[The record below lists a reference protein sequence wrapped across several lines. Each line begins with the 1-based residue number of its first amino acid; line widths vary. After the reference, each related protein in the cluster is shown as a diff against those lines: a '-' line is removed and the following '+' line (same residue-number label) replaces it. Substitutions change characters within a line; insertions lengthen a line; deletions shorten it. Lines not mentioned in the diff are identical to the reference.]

1 MTMAALLL
9 DDPQPYEHQSVL
21 LAEVLSIF
29 RDCRSGTIV
38 DATVGAGGHS
48 EGLLID
54 NPRVKIIGSDRDAN
68 ALDVAGRRLAPFGDR
83 VALVKAEFWQLRERL
98 RELGL
103 AQVSGLL
110 ADLGV
115 SSLQLDHPDRGM
127 SFRSEGPIDMRMDQ
141 DGGETAV
148 QLITRLRQDELAD
161 LIYEFGEERAS
172 RRIARC
178 IKQAQIRGHLRTT
191 LDLRRAVIAA
201 VGPRRVGGLDPAT
214 RTFQALRIAVN
225 AELHQL
231 DTLLDLA
238 GDLVAPGGTVAII
251 SFHSLED
258 RRVKRAFGDRSR
270 WQPLTKKPLTAS
282 LEEHTH
288 NPRSRSAKLRAA
300 RRLEAPTL
308 TEPPEEQ
315 TGPIFSKG
323 WEGR

>member
-1 MTMAALLL
+1 MAALLL

-21 LAEVLSIF
+21 LTEVLSIF

-38 DATVGAGGHS
+38 DATVGAGGHC

-54 NPRVKIIGSDRDAN
+54 NPRLKIIGCDRDEN
-68 ALDVAGRRLAPFGDR
+68 ALDAAGRRLAPFGDR
-83 VALVKAEFWQLRERL
+83 VALVKAEFRQLRQQL

-103 AQVSGLL
+103 EQVSGLL

-115 SSLQLDHPDRGM
+115 SSLQLDHAERGM

-141 DGGETAV
+141 DGGETAA
-148 QLITRLRQDELAD
+148 QLIARLRQNELAD

-178 IKQAQIRGHLRTT
+178 IKQAQTRGHLRTT

-201 VGPRRVGGLDPAT
+201 VGPRRVAGLDPAT

-225 AELHQL
+225 SELDQL
-231 DTLLDLA
+231 DTLLELA
-238 GDLVAPGGTVAII
+238 SELVAPGGTVAII

-258 RRVKRAFGDRSR
+258 RRVKRALANRNR

-282 LEEHTH
+282 SEEYTH

-300 RRLEAPTL
+300 RRLQSPSPSELSTD
-308 TEPPEEQ
+308 Q
-315 TGPIFSKG
+315 TGPIISKG
-323 WEGR
+323 IEGR